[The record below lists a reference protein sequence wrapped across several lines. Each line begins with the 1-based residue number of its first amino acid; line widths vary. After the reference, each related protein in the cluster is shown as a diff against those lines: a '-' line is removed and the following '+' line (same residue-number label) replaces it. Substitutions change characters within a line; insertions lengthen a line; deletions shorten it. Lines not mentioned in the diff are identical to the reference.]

1 MHHRQLPILTP
12 TNLTFELP
20 RRRSKVKLFSR
31 TPNTLCGSILPHA
44 TSLHPADRCLFC
56 ISAPAIAD
64 TKLGPISGLNHSHW
78 YVKKVSSHALFQ
90 DHGGLHFRHFGH
102 LRQDRQHNYS
112 ETRGAE
118 LMSSQNVL
126 RKLITTSCYNFSKK
140 WSGEPSLWML
150 WVCGSAQSTYL
161 LENGILTT
169 RCRSHI
175 PANSQT
181 K

>member
-1 MHHRQLPILTP
+1 MTQIQGKAIQSNPKYFMWLYTA
-12 TNLTFELP
+12 TCDQFTS
-20 RRRSKVKLFSR
+20 RRPLLVLYLG
-31 TPNTLCGSILPHA
+31 PG
-44 TSLHPADRCLFC
+44 DRRYK
-56 ISAPAIAD
+56 A
-64 TKLGPISGLNHSHW
+64 GPISGLNHSHW

-140 WSGEPSLWML
+140 WYGEPFLWML

-169 RCRSHI
+169 RYRSHI